1 MPPNFVVGRCW
12 RPLRASRREDWQ
24 IEHPGRGRDAPACHC
39 HPTRA
44 GGQGPARRREQGGQ
58 VRQAGANRRWPPPGL
73 GPALHGAAWAVDG
86 VGCVLQSRAQRRP
99 PWGGEPRLP
108 SRFLGVQPAPHAL
121 ARGRA
126 NGRRDVGCHAASAR
140 AQRPH
145 APAGALAPPMPQGM
159 AQAHAHACC
168 GTQRPPTLGRTL
180 QAIGEG
186 PPDPGRRRR
195 RQGCAGTRALG
206 CGTGAGPRGR
216 AGAPRPAPPAAAD
229 GGPSPRLRPASA
241 VRGIGQARDRA
252 RQGTPR
258 HNGHQARRPQ
268 GPDSAREG
276 QGREEGRGAPPG
288 ADCAHHGGPTGER
301 GPRPAAACGSAR
313 QQAAGP
319 CRPLGRW
326 GLGGASG
333 CARPGAPA
341 RQARGASGPPRAAA
355 GRVAERKAEGEEAGE
370 DARDKRVGGAQ
381 ESHGGRRIVASDG
394 ERTVAACQCG
404 SLSPGAPAGQ
414 LAVGAA
420 ESS

>member
-1 MPPNFVVGRCW
+1 LSIQAEVGTRPPATATPHGPAGRARRGDGSKVDRCARPVRTVAGPPRAGASPAWRSVGGRWRGARAPVPCAAPASVGR
-12 RPLRASRREDWQ
+12 RAPSPLPLSGRATRSARARQGQGQRASRRGL
-24 IEHPGRGRDAPACHC
+24 PRGVSAGPAPPLPQGVARRT
-39 HPTRA
+39 PTRA
-44 GGQGPARRREQGGQ
+44 HGGRPAQ
-58 VRQAGANRRWPPPGL
+58 
-73 GPALHGAAWAVDG
+73 
-86 VGCVLQSRAQRRP
+86 QR
-99 PWGGEPRLP
+99 GGEL
-108 SRFLGVQPAPHAL
+108 VE
-121 ARGRA
+121 GR
-126 NGRRDVGCHAASAR
+126 
-140 AQRPH
+140 
-145 APAGALAPPMPQGM
+145 

-216 AGAPRPAPPAAAD
+216 AGAPRPEPPAAAD

-268 GPDSAREG
+268 GPDSVREG

>member
-1 MPPNFVVGRCW
+1 MRIGRLSIQAEVGTRPPATAT
-12 RPLRASRREDWQ
+12 P
-24 IEHPGRGRDAPACHC
+24 H
-39 HPTRA
+39 
-44 GGQGPARRREQGGQ
+44 GPAGRARRGDGSKVDRCARP
-58 VRQAGANRRWPPPGL
+58 VRTVAGPPPGL

-86 VGCVLQSRAQRRP
+86 VGRVLQSRAQRRP

-216 AGAPRPAPPAAAD
+216 AGAPRPEPPAAED
-229 GGPSPRLRPASA
+229 GGPSPRLR
-241 VRGIGQARDRA
+241 
-252 RQGTPR
+252 
-258 HNGHQARRPQ
+258 
-268 GPDSAREG
+268 
-276 QGREEGRGAPPG
+276 
-288 ADCAHHGGPTGER
+288 
-301 GPRPAAACGSAR
+301 
-313 QQAAGP
+313 
-319 CRPLGRW
+319 
-326 GLGGASG
+326 
-333 CARPGAPA
+333 
-341 RQARGASGPPRAAA
+341 
-355 GRVAERKAEGEEAGE
+355 
-370 DARDKRVGGAQ
+370 
-381 ESHGGRRIVASDG
+381 
-394 ERTVAACQCG
+394 
-404 SLSPGAPAGQ
+404 
-414 LAVGAA
+414 
-420 ESS
+420 